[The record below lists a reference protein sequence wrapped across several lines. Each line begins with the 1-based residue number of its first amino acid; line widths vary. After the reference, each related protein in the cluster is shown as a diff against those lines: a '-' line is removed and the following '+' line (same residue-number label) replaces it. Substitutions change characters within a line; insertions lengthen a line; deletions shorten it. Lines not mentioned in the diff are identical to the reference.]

1 MELARL
7 KTVVLA
13 LLLCINLLL
22 AGHLLLTQYLR
33 YHIPAWA
40 KDEITELLQNKGIAL
55 SDRALP
61 HFDRKIDS
69 VVYPGDEEKRKA
81 IATALLGSDA
91 KCTEQGGGII
101 VYENEKGYAEFGRG
115 GRLQITLQSDG
126 NVPAEEAV
134 PSSSAETEQAAIGL
148 LRSAGISVP
157 KGAKVFGRQG
167 DGVFVRFQHTVR
179 RLDVKNAALE
189 VHFLPNKTIIS
200 GTLLTGRA
208 QPSPT
213 RMRGYVSLL
222 ADFAAISKQYSLEV
236 KEITRISYVYYHT
249 VDEEGRPLLIP
260 ACLIETN
267 NRILVLNAG
276 DGSLLESN

>member
-1 MELARL
+1 MLLPVYLPDQEHAYLLDWCLLPVLPVRTDAERRGVYELARL

-22 AGHLLLTQYLR
+22 AGHLLLTQYLG

-40 KDEITELLQNKGIAL
+40 RMRLPSCCKTKGLPFPTGRCPISTEKSTPLFTRAMRKNEKPLQQ
-55 SDRALP
+55 
-61 HFDRKIDS
+61 H
-69 VVYPGDEEKRKA
+69 
-81 IATALLGSDA
+81 LGSDA

-134 PSSSAETEQAAIGL
+134 PSSSAETEQAASGL
-148 LRSAGISVP
+148 CARRSSVP

-167 DGVFVRFQHTVR
+167 DSVFVRFQHTVR

-189 VHFLPNKTIIS
+189 VHFLLIK
-200 GTLLTGRA
+200 
-208 QPSPT
+208 PS
-213 RMRGYVSLL
+213 S
-222 ADFAAISKQYSLEV
+222 
-236 KEITRISYVYYHT
+236 
-249 VDEEGRPLLIP
+249 P
-260 ACLIETN
+260 ALF
-267 NRILVLNAG
+267 
-276 DGSLLESN
+276 